1 MLDKP
6 DSMLEN
12 QIIATTFI
20 DQFMDKNP
28 RFIYNYS
35 IREKDQNHGDR
46 LRIGINYLDQ
56 GF

>member
-35 IREKDQNHGDR
+35 IREKD
-46 LRIGINYLDQ
+46 
-56 GF
+56 